1 MRKCRNSAMLL
12 FAGWGTLLAILF
24 LANLFWGSVSIPFH
38 AVADILTGGDA
49 GNEGWRLILLHTR
62 LPQAVT
68 ALLAGMALSVAGL
81 LLQTLFNNPLA
92 GPEVLGINSG
102 AGLGVAVVMLLL
114 QGTLVAGW
122 GGYLAVLAG
131 AFIGALSIIV
141 VVLLL
146 ARLLSNK
153 IYLLIAGLAM
163 SYLTSSVISILNYFS
178 TAEGVHSYLIWGMG
192 SFGAVS
198 VAQLPFYSVLLAVVL
213 VAALLLVKPLNAL
226 LLGDYYAVNL
236 GINIKRVRGVL
247 LLIVGLLTATV
258 TAFCGP
264 VAFIGLAVPH
274 LSRMAVGTSN
284 HRRLLP
290 VTMLLGGAVTLL
302 CNLVCQ
308 LPGESGLLPLGAIT
322 PLVGAPVIIYVVL
335 KERSDMG

>member
-1 MRKCRNSAMLL
+1 MLFTAWGLLLAAL
-12 FAGWGTLLAILF
+12 FA
-24 LANLFWGSVSIPFH
+24 ANLFWGSVTIPAC
-38 AVADILTGGDA
+38 AVADILTGGDG
-49 GNEGWRLILLHTR
+49 GNTAWQLILLQTR

-114 QGTLVAGW
+114 QGSVAMGV
-122 GGYLAVLAG
+122 GGYFAVLAG
-131 AFIGALSIIV
+131 AFAGALLIIG

-146 ARLLSNK
+146 SRLLANN
-153 IYLLIAGLAM
+153 IYLLIAGLAI
-163 SYLTSSVISILNYFS
+163 SYLTSSVISILNYFA

-192 SFGAVS
+192 SFSAVS
-198 VAQLPFYSVLLAVVL
+198 SARLPFYATVLLLVL
-213 VAALLLVKPLNAL
+213 AAALLLVKPLNAL
-226 LLGDYYAVNL
+226 LLGDYYARNL
-236 GINIKRVRGVL
+236 GIDTKRVRGVL
-247 LLIVGLLTATV
+247 LLVVGLLTATV

-264 VAFIGLAVPH
+264 VAFVGLAVPH
-274 LSRMAVGTSN
+274 LARLAVGTNN

-290 VTMLLGGAVTLL
+290 VAMLLGGAVTLA
-302 CNLVCQ
+302 CNLICQ

-322 PLVGAPVIIYVVL
+322 PLIGAPVIIYVVL
-335 KERSDMG
+335 KERFSR

>member
-1 MRKCRNSAMLL
+1 MLFTAWGLLLAAL
-12 FAGWGTLLAILF
+12 FA
-24 LANLFWGSVSIPFH
+24 ANLFWGSVTIPAR
-38 AVADILTGGDA
+38 AVADILTGGDG
-49 GNEGWRLILLHTR
+49 GNTAWQLILLQTR

-114 QGTLVAGW
+114 QGSVAMGV
-122 GGYLAVLAG
+122 GGYFAVLAG
-131 AFIGALSIIV
+131 AFAGALLIIG

-146 ARLLSNK
+146 SRLLANN
-153 IYLLIAGLAM
+153 IYLLIAGLAI
-163 SYLTSSVISILNYFS
+163 SYLTSSVISILNYFA

-192 SFGAVS
+192 SFSAVS
-198 VAQLPFYSVLLAVVL
+198 SARLPFYATVLLLVL
-213 VAALLLVKPLNAL
+213 AAALLLVKPLNAL
-226 LLGDYYAVNL
+226 LLGDYYARNL
-236 GINIKRVRGVL
+236 GIDTKRVRGVL
-247 LLIVGLLTATV
+247 LLVVGLLTATV

-264 VAFIGLAVPH
+264 VAFVGLAVPH
-274 LSRMAVGTSN
+274 LARLAVGTSN

-290 VTMLLGGAVTLL
+290 VAMLLGGAVTLA
-302 CNLVCQ
+302 CNLICQ

-322 PLVGAPVIIYVVL
+322 PLIGAPVIIYVVL
-335 KERSDMG
+335 KERFSR

>member
-1 MRKCRNSAMLL
+1 MLL

-24 LANLFWGSVSIPFH
+24 LGNLFWGSVSIPFH
-38 AVADILTGGDA
+38 AVADILTGGDG

-114 QGTLVAGW
+114 QGKLVAGW

-131 AFIGALSIIV
+131 AFVGALFIIA

-226 LLGDYYAVNL
+226 LLGDYYALNL

-274 LSRMAVGTSN
+274 LSRLAVGTSN

-322 PLVGAPVIIYVVL
+322 PLIGAPVIIYVVL
-335 KERSDMG
+335 KERSSMG